1 MLLLD
6 IPALQEINRPLI
18 DYSATLSNDSAK
30 QMLSERRK
38 LVKLEL
44 DFISQIRAN
53 WELILADLNTDRA
66 QAESIISNC
75 YAYVGLARPRILWA
89 ENPITAI
96 SILINRP
103 DLEDVAS
110 IILNQVWDSS
120 NTEIERQIDP
130 DFIQLVM
137 AHANPRARIVGEP
150 PTISFDPLGDY
161 LNQVAIAKL
170 RQVYPLLDL
179 ESLPTAL
186 QDHRTAYLSYFDYF
200 QAIGINIPQI
210 NLLIDLAKSC
220 GCCWT
225 FKNIAILTPKPTAI
239 IFHRGSTTE
248 SGNYGGLRALIYDG
262 ENILA

>member
-6 IPALQEINRPLI
+6 IPALKKINKPII
-18 DYSATLSNDSAK
+18 DSSATVSTDPAK
-30 QMLSERRK
+30 PMLGERRK

-53 WELILADLNTDRA
+53 WELILADLTTDRL
-66 QAESIISNC
+66 QAESTINNC
-75 YAYVGLARPRILWA
+75 YAYVGLERPRILWA

-110 IILNQVWDSS
+110 IILSQIWASS
-120 NTEIERQIDP
+120 NHEIESQIDP
-130 DFIQLVM
+130 DFIQMVM
-137 AHANPRARIVGEP
+137 AQGNPRARIVGEP
-150 PTISFDPLGDY
+150 STISFDPLGDY
-161 LNQVAIAKL
+161 LNQVSIAKL

-200 QAIGINIPQI
+200 QEIGINIPQI
-210 NLLIDLAKSC
+210 NLLINLAKSC

-225 FKNIAILTPKPTAI
+225 FEHIAILTPKPTAI
-239 IFHRGSTTE
+239 EFNDRGVLT
-248 SGNYGGLRALIYDG
+248 ALIYD
-262 ENILA
+262 EANILE

>member
-6 IPALQEINRPLI
+6 IPALQEINKPI
-18 DYSATLSNDSAK
+18 INYDAATVSNDSAEP
-30 QMLSERRK
+30 MLSKRRK
-38 LVKLEL
+38 LVKLEVN
-44 DFISQIRAN
+44 FISQIRAN
-53 WELILADLNTDRA
+53 WELILADSTTNRA
-66 QAESIISNC
+66 QAERTIYNC
-75 YAYVGLARPRILWA
+75 YAYVGLKQPRILWA

-96 SILINRP
+96 SILMNRP

-110 IILNQVWDSS
+110 TILNQIWDSS
-120 NTEIERQIDP
+120 NTEIESQIDP

-137 AHANPRARIVGEP
+137 AQANPRARIVGEP

-161 LNQVAIAKL
+161 LNQVAIAKI
-170 RQVYPLLDL
+170 RQVSPLLDL

-200 QAIGINIPQI
+200 QEIGIDIPQI

-225 FKNIAILTPKPTAI
+225 FGNIAILTPKPTAI
-239 IFHRGSTTE
+239 EFNDRGVLTT
-248 SGNYGGLRALIYDG
+248 LVYDG
-262 ENILA
+262 ANILERSI

>member
-6 IPALQEINRPLI
+6 IPALKEINRSIISYP
-18 DYSATLSNDSAK
+18 ATVST
-30 QMLSERRK
+30 ERRK
-38 LVKLEL
+38 LVKLEVN
-44 DFISQIRAN
+44 FISQVRSN
-53 WELILADLNTDRA
+53 WELILRDLTTDRA
-66 QAESIISNC
+66 QAESTIYNC
-75 YAYVGLARPRILWA
+75 YAYAGLPQPRILWA

-96 SILINRP
+96 SILVNRP

-110 IILNQVWDSS
+110 IILSQIWDSS
-120 NTEIERQIDP
+120 NTEIESQIEP
-130 DFIQLVM
+130 DFIQMVM
-137 AHANPRARIVGEP
+137 AHANPRARIAGEP
-150 PTISFDPLGDY
+150 PSISFDPLGDY
-161 LNQVAIAKL
+161 LNQVSIAKI

-200 QAIGINIPQI
+200 QEIGINIPQI

-225 FKNIAILTPKPTAI
+225 FGNIAILTPKPTEI
-239 IFHRGSTTE
+239 IFRAGSSTE
-248 SGNYGGLRALIYDG
+248 FDDRSELRALIYDG

>member
-6 IPALQEINRPLI
+6 IPAEKEINQPVLN
-18 DYSATLSNDSAK
+18 YTATVPNDSAK
-30 QMLSERRK
+30 PILSERRK
-38 LVKLEL
+38 LVKLEVG
-44 DFISQIRAN
+44 FISQVSAN
-53 WELILADLNTDRA
+53 WELILADSSTDRA

-75 YAYVGLARPRILWA
+75 YAYVGLDSPRILWA

-103 DLEDVAS
+103 DLVDVGS
-110 IILNQVWDSS
+110 TILSKIWDSA
-120 NTEIERQIDP
+120 NQEIESQIDP
-130 DFIQLVM
+130 DFIQMVM

-161 LNQVAIAKL
+161 LNQVSIAKI

-186 QDHRTAYLSYFDYF
+186 QDHRIAYLSYFDYF
-200 QAIGINIPQI
+200 QEIGINIPQI
-210 NLLIDLAKSC
+210 NLLINLAKSC

-225 FKNIAILTPKPTAI
+225 FGNIAILTPKPTEI
-239 IFHRGSTTE
+239 IFQKGSE
-248 SGNYGGLRALIYDG
+248 LRALIYDG
-262 ENILA
+262 ENILD